1 MSDFNENLSCEEA
14 RNLINENLDRGA
26 ASTDLISLSNHLKGC
41 HSCDEFL
48 GNLSGF
54 ENGLEEL
61 RSVYD
66 QLEPD
71 EKLKQS
77 TLNKISDLAR
87 DSQDRHGAK
96 TFFNGWSGMTI
107 RSHMMTGLSG
117 TFAGVLL
124 WFAIFGLGFNS
135 SGQNSRFA
143 LHPVEFHSAS
153 DKMVWNHHDIILPGR
168 TLRKNVKQGS
178 VIPYHFRLKSNGPV
192 DIVIRHEAPKK
203 DANSSHRFAMHG
215 VRYASLH
222 TPQEKD
228 VIVIR
233 NEGDHPVE
241 LNAFAEQDDS
251 FENQNTPSKVKS

>member
-1 MSDFNENLSCEEA
+1 MSDFNKSLSCDEA

-26 ASTDLISLSNHLKGC
+26 TSSDLISLSHHLKGC

-48 GNLSGF
+48 GSLSGF

-61 RSVYD
+61 RQVYD

-77 TLNKISDLAR
+77 TLEKISDLAR
-87 DSQDRHGAK
+87 DSQADHGPK
-96 TFFNGWSGMTI
+96 TIFNGWSGVTI
-107 RSHMMTGLSG
+107 RSHIMAGLSG
-117 TFAGVLL
+117 AMAGVFL

-135 SGQNSRFA
+135 PGQNLRFA
-143 LHPVEFHSAS
+143 IHPVEFHSAR
-153 DKMVWNHHDIILPGR
+153 DKMDWNHHDVILPGH

-178 VIPYHFRLKSNGPV
+178 ETPFHFRLKSDGPV
-192 DIVIRHEAPKK
+192 DIVIRHEAQQK
-203 DANSSHRFAMHG
+203 DANSSHRFALHG

-233 NEGDHPVE
+233 NDGNHPVE

-251 FENQNTPSKVKS
+251 FENQSTPNKVKS